1 MRQSLTTSERLLSGR
16 LSRFLGFECGISPVR
31 SQRRMMAR
39 FDPLGRYSDGEV
51 DDTDEGNDHA
61 NCTGRSSHPR
71 KSGDPP
77 DRKRCGSLLVLV
89 SFRITPCLRRNFP
102 LAPIILYQYM

>member
-51 DDTDEGNDHA
+51 DDTDEGKIMLIALVGQVIPEKAVTRQTGNDAGH
-61 NCTGRSSHPR
+61 
-71 KSGDPP
+71 
-77 DRKRCGSLLVLV
+77 
-89 SFRITPCLRRNFP
+89 
-102 LAPIILYQYM
+102 Y